1 MPAFEAGYTLKDT
14 HREYAVKGIRCLNQN
29 IIMKIQKLIEE
40 LKQYPSET
48 EVSFSLVVDE
58 DNACQDESLEWIGEI
73 DTSLMDSENPIITI
87 GLEKE

>member
-1 MPAFEAGYTLKDT
+1 MT
-14 HREYAVKGIRCLNQN
+14 
-29 IIMKIQKLIEE
+29 IQKLIEE

-58 DNACQDESLEWIGEI
+58 NNACQDESLEWIGEI
-73 DTSLMDSENPIITI
+73 DTSLMDSDNPTITI